1 MNKRKKSFKIKW
13 IWICKPKTG
22 ANILLSFLFYS
33 YLFVLLKFIFFL
45 FSVYLVFLG
54 IIYVIEIRKFWS
66 FSARVPS
73 WIVVNSG
80 GSTEIWSRSQWSSIC
95 STKFWHEKI
104 VSWWVYFFILV
115 VKMYLNQLYIINFL
129 RVNILIKTLKTL
141 NLFYL
146 CKVYLVF
153 YHIVSRFNYELFAFV
168 TVNLFLL
175 IIFYFVLN
183 LNSLILFKNLFSS

>member
-1 MNKRKKSFKIKW
+1 
-13 IWICKPKTG
+13 
-22 ANILLSFLFYS
+22 
-33 YLFVLLKFIFFL
+33 
-45 FSVYLVFLG
+45 
-54 IIYVIEIRKFWS
+54 
-66 FSARVPS
+66 
-73 WIVVNSG
+73 
-80 GSTEIWSRSQWSSIC
+80 
-95 STKFWHEKI
+95 
-104 VSWWVYFFILV
+104 
-115 VKMYLNQLYIINFL
+115 MYLYQLYIINFL

-183 LNSLILFKNLFSS
+183 LNSLILFKNLFPS